1 MHEGESK
8 ELCPECQ
15 RHLLPVTLNESGD
28 LGAILVL
35 GITLMPVSF
44 PVALVVSGLA
54 VLTRTLPP
62 PAQ

>member
-1 MHEGESK
+1 MK
-8 ELCPECQ
+8 A
-15 RHLLPVTLNESGD
+15 VTSGRFW
-28 LGAILVL
+28 VL